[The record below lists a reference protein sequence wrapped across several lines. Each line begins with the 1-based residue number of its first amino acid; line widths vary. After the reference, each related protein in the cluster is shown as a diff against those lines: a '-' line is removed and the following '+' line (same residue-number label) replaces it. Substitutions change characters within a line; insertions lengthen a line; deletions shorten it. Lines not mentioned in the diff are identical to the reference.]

1 MSDSALQHGKPNLF
15 RRITESRPFEPIII
29 GVILL
34 SGIVVGIETSPG
46 LLAAWAG
53 PLHVLDKLILAVFV
67 VEAVLKLGALWPR
80 PWQYFRDGWNLF
92 DFTVVVLS
100 LVPAAGQFALA
111 ARLLR
116 VLRVLRLLS
125 AVPQLR
131 LIVTTLVKSVPRMGN
146 VVVLLALIF
155 YIYAVIGI
163 HLFRDADPER
173 WPNIGTA
180 LLTLFQVVTLEGWT
194 DVMAQASTRHP
205 WAWVYFLSFVIIGTF
220 VAMNLFIAVILDSLE
235 ESRAAIIGK
244 DAAEGTA
251 VQAAAEL
258 DADLQILQQD
268 LRHARQA
275 LERLEQRL
283 GRTGSSPPGG

>member
-1 MSDSALQHGKPNLF
+1 MSDTALPHGKPNLF

-34 SGIVVGIETSPG
+34 SGIVVGIETSPA

-53 PLHVLDKLILAVFV
+53 PLHLLDKLILAVFV
-67 VEAVLKLGALWPR
+67 VEAVLKLGARWPR

-163 HLFRDADPER
+163 HLFRDADPAR
-173 WPNIGTA
+173 WPDIGTA

-205 WAWVYFLSFVIIGTF
+205 WAWIYFLSFVIIGTF

-283 GRTGSSPPGG
+283 GQKR

>member
-1 MSDSALQHGKPNLF
+1 MRTEADRNPF
-15 RRITESRPFEPIII
+15 RRITTARAFEPFIIV
-29 GVILL
+29 VILL
-34 SGIVVGIETSPG
+34 SGILVGLETSTTLMARHG
-46 LLAAWAG
+46 TWLHIADRIVLTVFVIEALLKLAAQ
-53 PLHVLDKLILAVFV
+53 
-67 VEAVLKLGALWPR
+67 WPK
-80 PWQYFRDGWNLF
+80 PWRYFRDGWNFF
-92 DFTVVVLS
+92 DFTIVVLS

-131 LIVTTLVKSVPRMGN
+131 LIVSTLVKSVPRMGN
-146 VVVLLALIF
+146 VIVLLALIF

-163 HLFRDADPER
+163 HLFRDADPQR
-173 WPNIGTA
+173 WAGLGTA

-194 DVMAQASTRHP
+194 DVMAQASTRHG
-205 WAWVYFLSFVIIGTF
+205 WAWIYFLSFVVIGTF

-244 DAAEGTA
+244 ESPDESPLDAAAG
-251 VQAAAEL
+251 L

-275 LERLEQRL
+275 LERLERRL
-283 GRTGSSPPGG
+283 GKP